1 MTYTRGDVLT
11 GSMAAL
17 LCATTGTAAAQS
29 SQLNIAAGQIAPQGE
44 AYFAADAGFF
54 QKQGINPVLNVF
66 RNGAANAAA
75 VAGGDMQIGV
85 STVLQLGQAHV
96 HGIPF
101 VILAAGAVHDSKYV
115 NAGLLVP
122 SGSPITNAKE
132 LTGRVVGSSSL
143 NGLDEL
149 SIRTL
154 VDKAGGDSSH
164 VKFTELPPESQ
175 FAALLQGRV
184 DAVNM
189 QDPSRQAALDSGKVH
204 MIAIG
209 DDAIGPVFVQTAWF
223 TTTTWLA
230 ANKDV
235 AKRFAAAIYEAGD
248 WAMRNPSKAAD
259 VLTKYLKTAPIPT
272 NQRYASK
279 LNLRDF
285 QVVLDAAVKYKML
298 PAISAAGFVWD
309 GN

>member
-54 QKQGINPVLNVF
+54 QNQGINPVLSVF

-85 STVLQLGQAHV
+85 STVLQLGQARV
-96 HGIPF
+96 HGVPF

-122 SGSPITNAKE
+122 TSSPITNAKE
-132 LTGRVVGSSSL
+132 LTGKIVGSSSL

-154 VDKAGGDSSH
+154 VDKAGGDSSQ
-164 VKFTELPPESQ
+164 VKFTELPPASQ

-189 QDPSRQAALDSGKVH
+189 QDPLRQSALDSGKVH

-235 AKRFAAAIYEAGD
+235 AKRFAAAIYEGGD
-248 WAMRNPSKAAD
+248 WAMRNPAKAAD

-279 LNLRDF
+279 MNLRDF

>member
-1 MTYTRGDVLT
+1 
-11 GSMAAL
+11 
-17 LCATTGTAAAQS
+17 
-29 SQLNIAAGQIAPQGE
+29 
-44 AYFAADAGFF
+44 
-54 QKQGINPVLNVF
+54 
-66 RNGAANAAA
+66 
-75 VAGGDMQIGV
+75 MQIGV

-96 HGIPF
+96 HGVPF

-143 NGLDEL
+143 NGLDQL

-154 VDKAGGDSSH
+154 VDKAGGDSSL
-164 VKFTELPPESQ
+164 VKFTELPPDSQ

-285 QVVLDAAVKYKML
+285 QVVLDAAVKYNML